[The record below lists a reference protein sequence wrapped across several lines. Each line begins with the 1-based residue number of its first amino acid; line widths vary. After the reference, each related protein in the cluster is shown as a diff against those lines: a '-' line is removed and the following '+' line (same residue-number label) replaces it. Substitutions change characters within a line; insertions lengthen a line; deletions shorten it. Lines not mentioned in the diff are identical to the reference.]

1 MRIAIIGYGGVGR
14 AFIQLINGKKDHLQK
29 EGLEIQVNYIIGR
42 NGGVYNSEG
51 IELKDFIEFGA
62 SQRDITKYSKGG
74 DSNLSF
80 KEMLLNRDVDVVIEL
95 TPTNKETGEP
105 GLTHIKKSLEYGI
118 NVVTANK
125 GPILLAYNQLKNI
138 AIKNNVQLGIG
149 CTIGGALPSINGGII
164 DLAGADILSIE
175 GVLNG
180 TTNFIINEMEN
191 NEITYLEALIKA
203 QQLGI
208 SETNPTLDVEGWDTA
223 TKLLILTNVL
233 MKEEKSLV
241 DISVEGI
248 TKITPELIKKCLSEG
263 NKYKLIGKTVKE
275 NGKIQMSVKLEKLEP
290 THPLYSVDG
299 KNKAV
304 RYVSD
309 VLGELTIIG
318 GASGVTPAAASVLR
332 DLINI
337 NRGYR
342 FCDKPL

>member
-1 MRIAIIGYGGVGR
+1 MRVAIIGYGGVGR
-14 AFIQLINGKKDHLQK
+14 AFVELINGKKDYLNK
-29 EGLEIQVNYIIGR
+29 EGLEIKVNYIIGR
-42 NGGVYNSEG
+42 NGGVYNCAG
-51 IELKDFIEFGA
+51 IELQDFMEFGA
-62 SQRDITKYSKGG
+62 KQKDITQYPKGG
-74 DSNLSF
+74 DKGVSF
-80 KEMLLNRDVDVVIEL
+80 EKMLQNRDVDVVIEL

-105 GLTHIKKSLEYGI
+105 GMTHIRRSLEYGI

-125 GPILLAYNQLKNI
+125 GPIMLAYKELKDI
-138 AIKNNVQLGIG
+138 AIKNEVQLGIG
-149 CTIGGALPSINGGII
+149 CTTGGALPSINGGVM

-191 NEITYLEALIKA
+191 NGITYLEALKKA

-208 SETNPTLDVEGWDTA
+208 AETNPTLDVDGWDTA

-233 MKEEKSLV
+233 MNEEKLLE
-241 DISVEGI
+241 DILVEGI
-248 TKITPELIKKCLSEG
+248 TNITYEEVKDCLTEG
-263 NKYKLIGKTVKE
+263 NKYKLVGKTVKE
-275 NGKIQMSVKLEKLEP
+275 NGKVQMTVKLEKLDY
-290 THPLYSVDG
+290 THPLYGVDG

-304 RYVSD
+304 RYISD

-318 GASGVTPAAASVLR
+318 GASGVIPAGASVLR

-342 FCDKPL
+342 FCK

>member
-1 MRIAIIGYGGVGR
+1 MKVAIIGYGGVGR
-14 AFIQLINGKKDHLQK
+14 ALVQLINDKKDYLHKEDLQ
-29 EGLEIQVNYIIGR
+29 IQVNYIIGR

-51 IELKDFIEFGA
+51 IDLHDFIEFGA
-62 SQRDITKYSKGG
+62 TQRDITKYPKGG
-74 DSNLSF
+74 NELVSF
-80 KEMLLNRDVDVVIEL
+80 KKMLQNRDIDVVIEL

-105 GLTHIKKSLEYGI
+105 GMTHIKRSLEYGI

-125 GPILLAYNQLKNI
+125 GPILLAYKELKNI
-138 AIKNNVQLGIG
+138 AVKNDVQLGIG
-149 CTIGGALPSINGGII
+149 CTTGGALPSINGGMV
-164 DLAGADILSIE
+164 DLAGAEILSIE

-191 NEITYLEALIKA
+191 NGSTYSEALKRA

-208 SETNPTLDVEGWDTA
+208 AETNPTLDVEGWDTA

-233 MKEEKSLV
+233 MNEEKLLG

-248 TKITPELIKKCLSEG
+248 TNITPEEVKNCLAEG
-263 NKYKLIGKTVKE
+263 NKYKLVGKAIKE
-275 NGKIQMSVKLEKLEP
+275 NGKVQMTVKLEKLGP
-290 THPLYSVDG
+290 THPFYGVYG

-309 VLGELTIIG
+309 VLGDLTIIG
-318 GASGVTPAAASVLR
+318 GASGVIPAGAAVLR

-342 FCDKPL
+342 FCR